1 MEIILRKSNLL
12 LKSAIAT
19 SLLVAFSSS
28 TFSKDE
34 NLEKISAFKNTDT
47 AIDIPTIAQG
57 GKKADQLRAN
67 LKKIN
72 MPSGFNIELYAIVPD
87 ARYMAVAPSTNML
100 FVGTRKTTLWAVTDR
115 DGDMVGDEV
124 KPFAPSIKFSNPNG
138 VCWTKDG
145 FLIVTESNRVL
156 NFPAAEYFYEGPD
169 VAVITVVPEGGL
181 IPVEE
186 QSFNHTGRTCKVADD
201 GKLYI
206 TLGQPY
212 NVQPKGK
219 IDLYNKVGIGGVVRM
234 NPFDGSE
241 REVYAVGMRNPAG
254 MDINPRTKDIWTTDN
269 QVDGLG
275 DDIPPG
281 ELNRI
286 TKKGE
291 HFGFPYWNGKFKVA
305 GSPAAKELANMK
317 EPKSTFP
324 QVEFPAHQ
332 AQLGMTFYTGKMFP
346 EKYQGGAFIASHGS
360 WNRTTPSG
368 YLINFVPMKADGN
381 AGKSEVFADGF
392 LDKDTN
398 RAIGRPVDVANMPD
412 GSMLISDD
420 YAGAIY
426 RITYSAE

>member
-1 MEIILRKSNLL
+1 LAKSNVIVKGVL
-12 LKSAIAT
+12 AT
-19 SLLVAFSSS
+19 AVFLAFAG
-28 TFSKDE
+28 TGFAKDE
-34 NLEKISAFKNTDT
+34 NLEKISAMKNTNTDMNIKT
-47 AIDIPTIAQG
+47 VDQG
-57 GKKADQLRAN
+57 GKNADAIKAN
-67 LKKIN
+67 LKKIKL
-72 MPSGFNIELYAIVPD
+72 PEGFKIELYAIVPD

-100 FVGTRKTTLWAVTDR
+100 FVGTRKTTVWAVTDR
-115 DGDMVGDEV
+115 NNDNVADEV

-186 QSFNHTGRTCKVADD
+186 QSYNHTGRVCRVAGD

-212 NVQPKGK
+212 NVQPKDK
-219 IDLYNKVGIGGVVRM
+219 IDLYNKTGIGGVIRLD
-234 NPFDGSE
+234 PFNGSGK
-241 REVYAVGMRNPAG
+241 EVYAMGMRNPAG
-254 MDINPRTKDIWTTDN
+254 IEIDADGKTIWTTDN

-275 DDIPPG
+275 NDIPPG
-281 ELNRI
+281 ELNKL
-286 TKKGE
+286 TKAGQ

-305 GSPAAKELANMK
+305 GSGAAPDLKDMK
-317 EPKSTFP
+317 EPAGAVFP

-332 AQLGMTFYTGKMFP
+332 AQLGLTRYTGKAFP
-346 EKYQGGAFIASHGS
+346 KKYQGGLFVASHGS
-360 WNRTTPSG
+360 WNRTEPSG
-368 YLINFVPMKADGN
+368 YLINYVPIGSDGN

-392 LDKDTN
+392 LDPVSN
-398 RAIGRPVDVANMPD
+398 RAMGRPVDVANLPD
-412 GSMLISDD
+412 GSILVSDD

-426 RITYSAE
+426 RISYAGN